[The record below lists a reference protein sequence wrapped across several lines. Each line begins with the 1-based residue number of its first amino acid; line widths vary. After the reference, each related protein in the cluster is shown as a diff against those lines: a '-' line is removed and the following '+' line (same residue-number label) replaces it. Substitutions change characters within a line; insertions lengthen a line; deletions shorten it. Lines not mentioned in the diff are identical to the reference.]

1 MEDVECIHV
10 IVQLNGQVVFV
21 DFCVTNFFNSRCM
34 LVFFFFKQKTAYE
47 MRISDWSSDVCSSD
61 LGVDRLSRL
70 WRQPGAVR
78 ARLAASR
85 HGALGR
91 IFLDGA
97 FHGRAAGN
105 RAVRGADYGNSPSCR
120 CTDGDRALAASYRSA
135 RPPTRTRGAGA
146 FPSPCS

>member
-1 MEDVECIHV
+1 MIRRPPRSTRTDT
-10 IVQLNGQVVFV
+10 LFPYTTL
-21 DFCVTNFFNSRCM
+21 FRSR
-34 LVFFFFKQKTAYE
+34 AGADAW
-47 MRISDWSSDVCSSD
+47 RIASALSHP
-61 LGVDRLSRL
+61 LRRGVDRLSRL

-135 RPPTRTRGAGA
+135 RPTTRTRGAGA
-146 FPSPCS
+146 FQ